1 MQVSAALT
9 VLEVFRVDAAV
20 GIDLQGVTG
29 LFRLFRTSWKVSRSS
44 LSRVHMRE
52 WRRPHRFKQAIARVK
67 DGVTEQEEE
76 LPRDAAKV
84 DALLALERDHQPLLE
99 FLGRQAHHFGK
110 GVFEEV

>member
-1 MQVSAALT
+1 
-9 VLEVFRVDAAV
+9 
-20 GIDLQGVTG
+20 
-29 LFRLFRTSWKVSRSS
+29 
-44 LSRVHMRE
+44 MRE

-67 DGVTEQEEE
+67 DGMTEQEEK

-110 GVFEEV
+110 GVLEEV